1 MFYMNRRQQAVAGI
15 VYFFFGIILF
25 ILFLSFIFRLFGA
38 TSSNPF
44 FDFWFSLSNFFAAP
58 FDGIYPDFNVGPFI
72 VSTSTFVAIVFY
84 SLFAYLV
91 ALLFVSFAEL
101 NPLRIIR
108 NLIRFIFR
116 LFETLFFT
124 RFLFRALAAST
135 ASSFVTFI
143 YNLTGFPVEQ
153 VAQIIPTLTLGIF
166 VIEFSTFFILGVI
179 IFLEILFE
187 NLFAGVFGDDEY

>member
-1 MFYMNRRQQAVAGI
+1 MFYMNRRQQAVAAVI
-15 VYFFFGIILF
+15 YFFFGIIIF

-44 FDFWFSLSNFFAAP
+44 FDFWFSLSNFFGSP
-58 FDGIYPDFNVGPFI
+58 FSGIYPDFNIGPFI
-72 VSTSTFVAIVFY
+72 FSAATFIAIVFY
-84 SLFAYLV
+84 ALFAYLV

-101 NPLRIIR
+101 NPLKIVR
-108 NLIRFIFR
+108 NLIRFVFR
-116 LFETLFFT
+116 LFETLFFS

-135 ASSFVTFI
+135 ASSFVSFI
-143 YNLTGFPVEQ
+143 YNLTGWPVEQ
-153 VAQIIPTLTLGIF
+153 LSQIIPTLTLGIF

-187 NLFAGVFGDDEY
+187 NLFAGVFGDDSY